1 MARQPETHDF
11 FLNNIDYLF
20 LGICIFLAVVAPRM
34 QEILPISGTLAR
46 GAVIFMG
53 LKAVGTRGRV
63 LSWGIAFALLAMM
76 LVIVVNGL

>member
-1 MARQPETHDF
+1 
-11 FLNNIDYLF
+11 
-20 LGICIFLAVVAPRM
+20 M

-63 LSWGIAFALLAMM
+63 LSWGIAFALMAMM